1 MNMLMIVITQTYV
14 HNGHTRFQIVQKNK
28 QKNKIKSTQ
37 IKTWNK
43 TQKFTSLQ
51 NAWNPH
57 KIRIVDHRTKNLQ
70 TTQNTQTLEPPINIT
85 QQKEGSMP

>member
-37 IKTWNK
+37 IKT
-43 TQKFTSLQ
+43 
-51 NAWNPH
+51 
-57 KIRIVDHRTKNLQ
+57 
-70 TTQNTQTLEPPINIT
+70 
-85 QQKEGSMP
+85 